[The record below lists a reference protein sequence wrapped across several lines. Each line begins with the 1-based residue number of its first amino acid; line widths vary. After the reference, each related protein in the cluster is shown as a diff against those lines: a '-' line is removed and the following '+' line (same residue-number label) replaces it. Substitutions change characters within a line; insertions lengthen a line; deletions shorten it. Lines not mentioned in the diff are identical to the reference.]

1 MIDFEA
7 RLNKMELEMSS
18 LKEKINFFEVIYK
31 KFDTTLEKVQELME
45 DRRSDTNED
54 LKDVY
59 QKIADTE
66 KKLLEEMRKL
76 RDDMQ
81 KQHEKENS
89 KIDDLNK
96 WRWFVMGAAGILG
109 WIFAKLFGFK

>member
-7 RLNKMELEMSS
+7 RLNKMEVEMAS

-59 QKIADTE
+59 EKIADTE
-66 KKLLEEMRKL
+66 KKLLTEMKSL
-76 RDDMQ
+76 RVEM
-81 KQHEKENS
+81 KSQHERENA

-96 WRWFVMGAAGILG
+96 WRWFVMGAAGVIG
-109 WIFAKLFGFK
+109 WIIAKFWK

>member
-7 RLNKMELEMSS
+7 RLNKMEVEMAS
-18 LKEKINFFEVIYK
+18 LKEKMNFFDVIYK
-31 KFDTTLEKVQELME
+31 KFDLTLQRVQELME

-59 QKIADTE
+59 QKISDTE
-66 KKLLEEMRKL
+66 EKLLKEMQSL
-76 RDDMQ
+76 RSEM
-81 KQHEKENS
+81 KAQHERENA